1 MQRNWKCEPYWLMHK
16 IKVADVAILKTN
28 WQVDYWMGQVVY
40 NWLNITGI
48 SCTNE
53 VCGGQRRKTIKVV

>member
-1 MQRNWKCEPYWLMHK
+1 MLTVLTNGFLHK
-16 IKVADVAILKTN
+16 IKVADVATLKTN

-53 VCGGQRRKTIKVV
+53 VCGG